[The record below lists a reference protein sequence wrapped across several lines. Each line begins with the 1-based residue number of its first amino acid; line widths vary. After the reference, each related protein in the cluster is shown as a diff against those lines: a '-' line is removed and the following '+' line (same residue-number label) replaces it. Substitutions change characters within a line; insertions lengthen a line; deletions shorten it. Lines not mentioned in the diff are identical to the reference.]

1 MVRNKINEVGTDL
14 SSRSQREEVGP
25 CTHMSD
31 TPISK
36 VIYTWYC
43 SIGPLPKLECPC
55 CLVVKSCQTP
65 FWTHGLSMGFSRQ
78 EYSSGLPFPSP
89 GDSQE
94 PRNQAHG
101 SCCVSCNAGRFFTVE
116 PPGETKK
123 KKKKKRIRT
132 LWTREPH
139 TSHVVCKLI
148 RSNPNAHLQKLNL
161 QALSCETFPILT
173 STPTDQTIYNK

>member
-78 EYSSGLPFPSP
+78 EYSSGLPFASP
-89 GDSQE
+89 GNPPNPGIKDGSPALQTDALPSEPLGKSTDIGRDSLIKE
-94 PRNQAHG
+94 DNSRSKWFHFLENQ
-101 SCCVSCNAGRFFTVE
+101 
-116 PPGETKK
+116 
-123 KKKKKRIRT
+123 RT
-132 LWTREPH
+132 RHANNT
-139 TSHVVCKLI
+139 
-148 RSNPNAHLQKLNL
+148 
-161 QALSCETFPILT
+161 
-173 STPTDQTIYNK
+173 